1 MRTNL
6 IQAYLNGTPQVQ
18 QYNSDKAVKDFDV
31 QKELRTRTFIKPL
44 PSNGKLVRN
53 NIFDVPAEY
62 FKDIKYDMNALKHS
76 IKGEANDHELGKL
89 NDMGMK
95 LGGLAIASYLFTK
108 KGTPKTKIF
117 EFIGLVSFFGAMDL
131 WPKLFLQL
139 PAYLLHGFDIRQNY
153 VDNYGRKKML
163 YQDHQFIP
171 WDLYSDAEINKIGD
185 RMRVPKDIPN
195 RRDFIQEKMRKIALQ
210 NNTMWMLTS
219 GFATPIM
226 SALICNALEKP
237 VPKYQGEKLDKNADF
252 LLSNFAQEIKKYD
265 YTKNEAALSKLLSD
279 NAGKPLT
286 VQLVNDIH
294 ANLADGLNYVTSQSL
309 QTDLDNLL
317 PTNSFNFSKE
327 TLNSVRDVLKKNFEN
342 LNIPFTPEEI
352 SQILPD
358 DTSILSAFEEKGLLK
373 NDIKDF
379 SEHTK
384 LIQDLLDSK
393 IEAFVAQ
400 NPDNSNAR
408 KLDFY
413 MKKLVHSNEH
423 NSDSELLSIFKSTQA
438 AVLSEEKVKTLQS
451 ISSTLN
457 ELKAKNAVL
466 DEFAFIKT
474 AQAPETIL
482 ANFWNDIAS
491 DEFLKT
497 LNITQEEIQ
506 KARLD
511 SEIAGDILRNKFE
524 DIVADDKRYA
534 DVIEFLQK
542 KLSALQGK
550 MLSLSEFK
558 DGESVSL
565 YKSLVDSTFGDSA
578 AALKSSNMTNTAE
591 NLVGYEDTTKTS
603 LKELQLS
610 FVTDRIKGVKSS
622 FYRLLNTLD
631 LYHRISKVEKVD
643 ILHSQMPREV
653 KEELVEMCKQLVI
666 DGHTSDYAVKF
677 YSQRN
682 PELNPHFANDEVR
695 KEYYSQ
701 IETKDGRVV
710 NKYLGK
716 RDASELVELANDRE
730 FFDAAMKLMYDG
742 ELHPD
747 TMAKIKDS
755 AFLEEFMRYRAD
767 VFNFVGGDK
776 YFMKP
781 NHLPN
786 GNAVG
791 SSSELRFLLLG
802 SSSNELFFK
811 LCKQKFNSM
820 HWFKRFGTIGAGLV
834 AVTLL
839 PQFFFGKMKNPKV
852 NKENK

>member
-6 IQAYLNGTPQVQ
+6 IQAYLNRTPQVQ

-44 PSNGKLVRN
+44 PSNGKLVKN
-53 NIFDVPAEY
+53 TIFDIPAEY
-62 FKDIKYDMNALKHS
+62 FKDMKYDMRALKHS
-76 IKGEANDHELGKL
+76 INGEANDHELGKL

-95 LGGLAIASYLFTK
+95 LGGLAIASYLFTR

-117 EFIGLVSFFGAMDL
+117 EFIGLLSFFGAMDL

-171 WDLYSDAEINKIGD
+171 WDLYSDEEINKIGD

-237 VPKYQGEKLDKNADF
+237 VPKYQGEKLDKSADF
-252 LLSNFAQEIKKYD
+252 LLSNFSQEIKKYD
-265 YTKNEAALSKLLSD
+265 YSKNEAAMTKLLSD
-279 NAGKPLT
+279 NAGKPIT
-286 VQLVNDIH
+286 KQLVDEIH
-294 ANLADGLNYVTSQSL
+294 ANLADDLNYVTAQSL
-309 QTDLDNLL
+309 RTDIDNLL
-317 PTNSFNFSKE
+317 PTDSFNFTKE
-327 TLNSVRDVLKKNFEN
+327 TLGNIRKVLEKNFEN
-342 LNIPFTPEEI
+342 LDIPFTPEEI
-352 SQILPD
+352 AQILPD
-358 DTSILSAFEEKGLLK
+358 DASIMSTFEEKGLIK
-373 NDIKDF
+373 TDIKDF

-393 IEAFVAQ
+393 IESFVAQ
-400 NPDNSNAR
+400 NPDNLTAR
-408 KLDFY
+408 RLDFY
-413 MKKLVHSNEH
+413 MKNLVHSNDR
-423 NSDSELLSIFKSTQA
+423 NADSELLSVFKSTQA
-438 AVLSEEKVKTLQS
+438 TVLSDNTIETIKSISKTLNS
-451 ISSTLN
+451 
-457 ELKAKNAVL
+457 LKAKNAVL

-497 LNITQEEIQ
+497 LNISPDEIK

-511 SEIAGDILRNKFE
+511 SDIAGKILRNKFE
-524 DIVADDKRYA
+524 DIVVDDTRYA
-534 DVIEFLQK
+534 QVVEFLQK

-565 YKSLVDSTFGDSA
+565 YKSLVDSTFDNSA
-578 AALKSSNMTNTAE
+578 ASLKAAGMINTAE
-591 NLVGYEDTTKTS
+591 NLVGYDDTIKTS

-622 FYRLLNTLD
+622 FYRLLNALD

-643 ILHSQMPREV
+643 ILHAKMPREV

-666 DGHTSDYAVKF
+666 NGHNSDYAVKF
-677 YSQRN
+677 YFKRN
-682 PELNPHFANDEVR
+682 PELNPHFANDEAR
-695 KEYYSQ
+695 KEFYSQ
-701 IETKDGRVV
+701 IETKNGRVV
-710 NKYLGK
+710 NKYFGK
-716 RDASELVELANDRE
+716 HDASELVELANDRE
-730 FFDAAMKLMYDG
+730 FFDAAIKLMYDG

-747 TMAKIKDS
+747 TIAKIKDS
-755 AFLEEFMRYRAD
+755 AFLEEFMRYRKD
-767 VFNFVGGDK
+767 VMNFVGGDQYK
-776 YFMKP
+776 FKP

-786 GNAVG
+786 GQSFK
-791 SSSELRFLLLG
+791 SSSKLRFLLLG
-802 SSSNELFFK
+802 SASDELFFK

-820 HWFKRFGTIGAGLV
+820 HWFKRFGTIGAGLAV
-834 AVTLL
+834 VTLL
-839 PQFFFGKMKNPKV
+839 PQFFFGKMKNPKAS
-852 NKENK
+852 KENK